1 MTTHTPGTSL
11 PPAYEPASVEGRIYR
26 MWEEAGHFQP
36 KIDPAREPYTIIM
49 PPPNVTGELH
59 LGHGLEDAITD
70 ALVRWHRMQGD
81 PTLWLPGEDHAGIAT
96 QNVIERELAK
106 EGLTRHDLGRE
117 AFVERTWMWVRK
129 YRSRIADQHRKLG
142 ASADWTRNT
151 FTLDDKIVKAVRTTF
166 VDLYRRGLIYR
177 GLRMINWCPNHET
190 ALSDL
195 EVDYEEQAAKLYYI
209 RYPMVGEGGMPLPD
223 YVVVATTRPETM
235 VGDTGVAVNPNDE
248 RYEEKIGRMLLL
260 PIIGREIPIV
270 ADEAVKPE
278 FGTGAVKVTPG
289 HDPNDWEIGQR
300 HDLPVVV
307 AMDLKGNMNEEAGP
321 YAGMTTAEARAAI
334 LRDLEDEGFLDHV
347 EDYTHSVGVCSRCK
361 TVLEPLPSEQWWL
374 DVTTEYEPGHS
385 LAGDAIRAVTEGR
398 IKIVPQRFEKVYLN
412 WMENIRDW
420 CISRQLWWGHQIPVW
435 RCENGHTICQVEDP
449 PACPECGAPV
459 RQDED
464 VLDTWFSSGLAPHA
478 DLGWPDDTE
487 DLRYFYPTSDMQ
499 MGYDIMFFWCARMIM
514 FGLYN
519 MRDRGEERAVP
530 FRTVLFHGLIRDSKG
545 EKMTKSRGNVVDPL
559 ESAATYGADAFR
571 FAVLTG
577 ATLGADQKY
586 SDERLAAARNFANK
600 LWNSARFVLMRIGER
615 RVRRPHPMDRE
626 TYALEDRWILSRLE
640 QLEIDVDSLLR
651 AYQLG
656 ECARQIEDF
665 LRGEF
670 CDWYIEM
677 VKPRLQDGDERPLR
691 ILAHVLDHGLRML
704 HPFMPFVTEELW
716 QALRERID
724 DEMASQLIIAW
735 FPKSGHNWKDRDAEA
750 AIEHV
755 IEVNRTIRNIRAE
768 KKLEAAARPAAVVRA
783 DSYAPALR
791 ETAAATN
798 FTSRVELTVLGAD
811 DPLPP
816 GEWGFGRVAD
826 TEVAVALPRV
836 DTAAERKRLEKEL
849 GEASAHAERLEKQ
862 LANETFRAKAPAH
875 VIAGMESTLAETREK
890 IAGLRERL
898 ASL

>member
-1 MTTHTPGTSL
+1 MTTQTPGSVL
-11 PPAYEPASVEGRIYR
+11 PPAYEPASVESRVYK
-26 MWEEAGHFQP
+26 MWEDAGHFQP
-36 KIDPAREPYTIIM
+36 KIDLDREPYTIVM

-142 ASADWTRNT
+142 ASADWSRNT
-151 FTLDDKIVKAVRTTF
+151 FTLDPGIVKAVRTTF
-166 VDLYRRGLIYR
+166 VNLYKQGLIYR
-177 GLRMINWCPNHET
+177 GLRMINWCPRCET

-195 EVDYEEQAAKLYYI
+195 EVDYVEMPSKLYYI
-209 RYPMVGEGGMPLPD
+209 RYPILGEGGMPLPAS
-223 YVVVATTRPETM
+223 VTVATTRPETM
-235 VGDTGVAVNPNDE
+235 VGDTGVAVNPSDD
-248 RYEEKIGRMLLL
+248 RYEERIGRNLLL

-270 ADEAVKPE
+270 ADDAVKPE

-300 HDLPVVV
+300 HDLPVIV
-307 AMDLKGNMNEEAGP
+307 AIDLQGRMNDEAGP
-321 YAGMTTAEARAAI
+321 YAGMPVEEARAAI
-334 LRDLEDEGFLDHV
+334 LRDLEDEGFLEKV

-361 TVLEPLPSEQWWL
+361 TVLQPLPSEQWWL
-374 DVTTEYEPGHS
+374 DVNKEYEPGHS

-398 IKIVPQRFEKVYLN
+398 IGIVPQRFEKVYLN

-435 RCENGHTICQVEDP
+435 YCANKHVICQVTDP
-449 PACPECGAPV
+449 ERCPECGAAV
-459 RQDED
+459 RQDDD

-487 DLRYFYPTSDMQ
+487 DLRYFYPTADMQ

-519 MRDRGEERAVP
+519 MRHLGEADAVP
-530 FRTVLFHGLIRDSKG
+530 FRKVLFHGLVRDANG
-545 EKMTKSRGNVVDPL
+545 EKMAKTRGNVVDPL
-559 ESAATYGADAFR
+559 VSASTYGADAFR

-586 SDERLAAARNFANK
+586 SDDRLAAARNFANK
-600 LWNSARFVLMRIGER
+600 LWNSARFVLMKVGDRT
-615 RVRRPHPMDRE
+615 VKRPHPLDRE

-640 QLEIDVDSLLR
+640 QLELDVDSLLR

-677 VKPRLQDGDERPLR
+677 VKPRLNEGDGRPLR
-691 ILAHVLDHGLRML
+691 VLVHVLDHGLRML

-716 QALRERID
+716 QALRERIED
-724 DEMASQLIIAW
+724 DMASQLIVAW
-735 FPKSGHNWKDRDAEA
+735 FPKSGGNWKDAATEA

-768 KKLEAAARPAAVVRA
+768 KKLEAGARPSVVLRA
-783 DSYAPALR
+783 ESYASALR

-798 FTSRVELTVLGAD
+798 FTSRVELEVLGGSAEV
-811 DPLPP
+811 PP

-826 TEVAVALPRV
+826 TEVAVALPAV
-836 DTAAERKRLEKEL
+836 DTAAERARLEKEL
-849 GEASAHAERLEKQ
+849 AEASAHAERLEKQ

-875 VIAGMESTLAETREK
+875 VIQGMEGTLSETSDK

>member
-1 MTTHTPGTSL
+1 MTTQTPGSTL
-11 PPAYEPASVEGRIYR
+11 PPAYEPASVEGRVYQ

-36 KIDPAREPYTIIM
+36 KVDPDRTPYTIVM

-59 LGHGLEDAITD
+59 LGHGLEDAISD
-70 ALVRWHRMQGD
+70 VLVRWHRMQGD

-129 YRSRIADQHRKLG
+129 YRSRISDQHRKLG
-142 ASADWTRNT
+142 ASADWSRNT
-151 FTLDDKIVKAVRTTF
+151 FTLDPGIVKAVRTTF
-166 VDLYRRGLIYR
+166 VNLYKQGLIYR
-177 GLRMINWCPNHET
+177 GLRMINWCPRCET

-195 EVDYEEQAAKLYYI
+195 EVDYEEQAAKLYFA
-209 RYPMVGEGGMPLPD
+209 RYPLVAEGGMPLPD
-223 YVVVATTRPETM
+223 FVTVATTRPETM
-235 VGDTGVAVNPNDE
+235 VGDTGVAVNPMDE
-248 RYEEKIGRMLLL
+248 RYEERIGRYLLL

-270 ADEAVKPE
+270 ADDAVRPE

-300 HDLPVVV
+300 HDLPVIV
-307 AMDLKGNMNEEAGP
+307 AIDLKGRMNDEAGP
-321 YAGMTTAEARAAI
+321 YAGMTVDEARAAI
-334 LRDLEDEGFLDHV
+334 LRDLEDEGFLDHT

-361 TVLEPLPSEQWWL
+361 TVLQPLPSEQWWL
-374 DVTTEYEPGHS
+374 AVNKEYERGHS
-385 LAGDAIRAVTEGR
+385 IAGDAIRAVTEGR
-398 IKIVPQRFEKVYLN
+398 IAIVPQRFEKVYLN

-435 RCENGHTICQVEDP
+435 YCENKHVICQVNDP
-449 PACPECGAPV
+449 EKCPECGAAV

-487 DLRYFYPTSDMQ
+487 DLRYFYPTTDMQ

-519 MRDRGEERAVP
+519 MRELGEERSMP
-530 FRTVLFHGLIRDSKG
+530 FRNVLFHGLIRDAKG

-559 ESAATYGADAFR
+559 VSAATYGADAFR

-586 SDERLAAARNFANK
+586 SDDRLASARNFANK
-600 LWNSARFVLMRIGER
+600 LWNTARFVLMKVGDR
-615 RVRRPHPMDRE
+615 RVKRPHPLDRE
-626 TYALEDRWILSRLE
+626 TLALEDRWIMSRLE
-640 QLEIDVDSLLR
+640 QLELDVDSLLR

-656 ECARQIEDF
+656 ECGRQIEDF
-665 LRGEF
+665 LRGEL

-677 VKPRLQDGDERPLR
+677 VKPRLTDGDERPLKV
-691 ILAHVLDHGLRML
+691 LVHVLDHGLRML

-716 QALRERID
+716 QSLRDHID
-724 DEMASQLIIAW
+724 DDLASQLIVAW
-735 FPKSGHNWKDRDAEA
+735 FPKSGNNWKDAAAEA
-750 AIEHV
+750 GIEHV

-768 KKLEAAARPAAVVRA
+768 KKLEAGARPAVVLRA
-783 DSYAPALR
+783 GGYRGALE
-791 ETAAATN
+791 ETAVATN
-798 FTSRVELTVLGAD
+798 FTSRVELQLVDGGAAV
-811 DPLPP
+811 PA
-816 GEWGFGRVAD
+816 GEWAFGRVAD
-826 TEVAVALPRV
+826 TEIAVALPAV
-836 DTAAERKRLEKEL
+836 DAAAERARLEKEL
-849 GEASAHAERLEKQ
+849 GEAAAHAERLEKQ
-862 LANETFRAKAPAH
+862 LANETFRSKAPAH
-875 VIAGMESTLAETREK
+875 VIQGMENTLGETRDK
-890 IAGLRERL
+890 IGGLRERL
-898 ASL
+898 GSL